1 MAIEERISKPID
13 DFPETTWLRVRI
25 LPDDIP
31 RAIRMRRF
39 LKAALR
45 SYGIKAME
53 LTPTEP
59 IGALNANGARKTD
72 GKIV

>member
-1 MAIEERISKPID
+1 MSIDERPRPRD
-13 DFPETTWLRVRI
+13 DFPERVWLEVRI

-45 SYGIKAME
+45 AYGIRAE
-53 LTPTEP
+53 G
-59 IGALNANGARKTD
+59 IDSHGTD
-72 GKIV
+72 RAYKRTWSKKDRR